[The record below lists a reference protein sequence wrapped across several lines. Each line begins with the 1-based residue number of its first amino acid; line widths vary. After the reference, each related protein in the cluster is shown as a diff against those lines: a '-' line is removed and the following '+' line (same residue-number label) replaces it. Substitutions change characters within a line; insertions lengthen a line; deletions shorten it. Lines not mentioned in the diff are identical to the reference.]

1 MQKQLETLKMII
13 ETDIDWFKIQI
24 QSSVEMHDYPR
35 EQWYQA
41 KKNLAENYL
50 NLLNNINQ

>member
-1 MQKQLETLKMII
+1 MQNQIETLKMII

-24 QSSVEMHDYPR
+24 QSSVEMKDYPR
-35 EQWYQA
+35 EQLYQA
-41 KKNLAENYL
+41 KKNIAENYL

>member
-1 MQKQLETLKMII
+1 MQNQLETLKMII
-13 ETDIDWFKIQI
+13 ETDIDWFTIQI
-24 QSSVEMHDYPR
+24 KSSVEMKDYPR

-41 KKNLAENYL
+41 KKNIAENYL